1 MSEGMGAVAP
11 VANSVVPSSVS
22 KSTVSTKEGS
32 SQPAKKETPTLD
44 KVQKSVEHSPS
55 EPKQPTKH
63 KVKIDGKEE
72 EVELEKLIANYQKAQ
87 AADKRFQEAAR
98 KEKEAQSVMQA
109 LESGDLKFLEQ
120 KLGKAKAKALMED
133 YLIQDME
140 YEALPEAEKRARK
153 LEEENKSLKQM
164 QEEAKKAEEKQ
175 KYEAELSQAQ
185 QEIDN
190 EVHQALA
197 ELGMKPTPVLA
208 VRIVD
213 EMIAKLEGKKEAIPA
228 KVAAERAI
236 KRFQAEIGEYLPT
249 LSVEQLKAVR
259 PPKVIDQLREAEV
272 NRVLGERSQ
281 RRTKPAQSSSTKQT
295 KPVGIDEWFNRIE
308 KKITK

>member
-44 KVQKSVEHSPS
+44 KVQKSVEQSPS

-249 LSVEQLKAVR
+249 LSIEQLKAVI

>member
-22 KSTVSTKEGS
+22 KATVSTKEGS
-32 SQPAKKETPTLD
+32 SQPAKKEAPTLD
-44 KVQKSVEHSPS
+44 KVAKTVDQSPS

-249 LSVEQLKAVR
+249 LSIEQLKAVI